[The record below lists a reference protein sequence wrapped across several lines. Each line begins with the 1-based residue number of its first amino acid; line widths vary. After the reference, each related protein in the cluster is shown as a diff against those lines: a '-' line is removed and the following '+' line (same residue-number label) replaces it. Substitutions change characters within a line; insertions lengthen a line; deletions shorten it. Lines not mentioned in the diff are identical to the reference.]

1 MQALQPHEAITEFES
16 QLADKKYN
24 SLAAIR
30 YGLALAKYRAKDV
43 AGAQRELEFVRGLK
57 VSSPLVDDLDAELRL
72 ARGDVAG
79 AQQIYRDAM
88 HRFPRSK
95 ALTYDY
101 VESLLLGKDYDKA
114 LVFLESQ
121 LQISLTDDR
130 LYALQAKT
138 YAAQG
143 KRLLQFRAQAE
154 AYYLRGELTA
164 AVQQL
169 QYAQKESDGNF
180 YDQSVV
186 DARLREL
193 RQLQDED
200 ERMRRNGG

>member
-1 MQALQPHEAITEFES
+1 M
-16 QLADKKYN
+16 
-24 SLAAIR
+24 
-30 YGLALAKYRAKDV
+30 
-43 AGAQRELEFVRGLK
+43 
-57 VSSPLVDDLDAELRL
+57 
-72 ARGDVAG
+72 AG

-88 HRFPRSK
+88 RHFPRSK

-114 LVFLESQ
+114 LIFLESQ

-130 LYALQAKT
+130 LFALQAKT